1 MEKYILKSK
10 NQGSFSFVYSYGSYI
25 KILMKVVCMKSFDIK
40 NKVSI
45 IIPVYNEEENI
56 DIIVQKIVELPI
68 KNKEILFIDDGST
81 DNTLEKIHNNSKSNT
96 DIKYISLS
104 RNFGHQIALKV
115 GFDYCSGDC
124 AITMDGDMQHPPE
137 VIIEM
142 LE

>member
-1 MEKYILKSK
+1 
-10 NQGSFSFVYSYGSYI
+10 
-25 KILMKVVCMKSFDIK
+25 MKSFDIK

-137 VIIEM
+137 VI
-142 LE
+142 